1 MGERREREQAVEKL
15 IFNSLLGA
23 RITMGDLFT
32 WFLHQGIVRVLSVP
46 ILIGLLIWLMW
57 VLASPPPWHENDDAE
72 AHRS

>member
-1 MGERREREQAVEKL
+1 
-15 IFNSLLGA
+15 
-23 RITMGDLFT
+23 MGDLFT

-57 VLASPPPWHENDDAE
+57 VLASPTPGQENDDAQ